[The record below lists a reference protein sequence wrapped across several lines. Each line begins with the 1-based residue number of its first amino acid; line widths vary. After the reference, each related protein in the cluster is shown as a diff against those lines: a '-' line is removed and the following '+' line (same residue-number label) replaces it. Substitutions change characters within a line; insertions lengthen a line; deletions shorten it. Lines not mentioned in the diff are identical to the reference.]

1 MIYTIYRNTYPIH
14 ECRPEGQQERVIM
27 TKDIVPISFY
37 SVYPIHLQ
45 IGDYID
51 VYGERYELFESEEPT
66 KESNSDYQYQMIF
79 KAQYYHLADWKYRG
93 YDSMNQLKMVEWDL
107 MGTLEQFLDIAV
119 ANANRKD
126 SGWTKG
132 TFKPV
137 TTPQFLSFNS
147 ENNILLTLDQ
157 LAKAFDTEWWV
168 VNKTIHLI
176 KRMEVSGIEL
186 EYGFEKGLNGG
197 MRRTNIDTNNVFSQL
212 YVQGSEQNLPKGY
225 RNGQKRLQLPPEYE
239 YLQGPKYGKTEI
251 ENDVL
256 FDDIRPERVGT
267 VTSVTDPFTFID
279 SGIDFNINSQIFVDQ
294 DGKQLIS
301 AKVSFLTGSLA
312 GYNFDIPKGGYDHST
327 KTIRILKNE
336 LEKSFELP
344 SATLHPQVGDTY
356 YVFDIQAPEAHLIDA
371 QNRLLAKGLEHLS
384 TNGAPKFAYELPPD
398 HFFFQDNSTVLI
410 LGNTVHVKELDLLL
424 NKDIRIVGY
433 VRDLH
438 EPFKYL
444 SMSLSDFV
452 VGNPI
457 NRQYAAAEKTEKALV
472 ANKVYDIQRARN
484 NWKTTSELSTML
496 DTIRAEMLLIM
507 LEGGAYSTDIV
518 STLTLTDFSM
528 TAGQIVHEQY
538 LTPNNGIWDVAP
550 YVASLPDSSAKYVY
564 VKASRTINSASVVL
578 SSTKI
583 VVESDPAFYYF
594 PFGVISS
601 VIDGN
606 RMFSSLRGYTKVTGG
621 QIGTGIIVANNG
633 GSWINLDAG
642 TFNFE
647 NLLAKIAFTP
657 DGVVLHGKII
667 ATNAEFINLMVQN
680 LETNPSGKGVRI
692 TAADNNIQILNA
704 LRKVIIEADDDSAIE
719 GVYES
724 STPPFIDLDGNYP
737 KNYLGSRNNPN
748 GSFTYFYATLGPGI
762 SVGISPTD
770 DNGYSTF
777 GRKEIFTN
785 GKFRVANASG
795 TQESSIDQL
804 GIKTT
809 GLLDVIGEASFRGN
823 MRLWDPS
830 TSTWIT
836 GKTKR
841 IAYNLGSSTYHMSF
855 FNGWMYED
863 GLGA

>member
-1 MIYTIYRNTYPIH
+1 
-14 ECRPEGQQERVIM
+14 M
-27 TKDIVPISFY
+27 TKDIIPFSFDSSY
-37 SVYPIHLQ
+37 AVHLQ

-51 VYGERYELFESEEPT
+51 VWGERYELFESEEPT
-66 KESNSDYQYQMIF
+66 KENNSDYQYQMIF

-132 TFKPV
+132 TFKPN

-176 KRMEVSGIEL
+176 KRMEISGIVL
-186 EYGFEKGLNGG
+186 EYGFEKGLDSG
-197 MRRTNIDTNNVFSQL
+197 MRRTNLDTNSVFSQL
-212 YVQGSEQNLPKGY
+212 YVEGSEQNLPKGY

-239 YLQGPKYGKTEI
+239 FLQGPKYGKTEI
-251 ENDVL
+251 EHDIL
-256 FDDIRPERVGT
+256 FDDIRPERIGM
-267 VTSVTDPFTFID
+267 VTSVSDPFTFID

-336 LEKSFELP
+336 LEKSFEMP
-344 SATLHPQVGDTY
+344 SASLHPQVGDTY
-356 YVFDIQAPEAHLIDA
+356 YVFDIQAPEAHLIAA
-371 QNRLLAKGLEHLS
+371 QNRLLERGQEYLS
-384 TNGAPKFAYELPPD
+384 KNGIPKFAYELPLD
-398 HFFFQDNSTVLI
+398 HFFFENNSTTLT

-438 EPFKYL
+438 DEFKYL
-444 SMSLSDFV
+444 GMSLSDFV

-538 LTPNNGIWDVAP
+538 VSPNNGIWDVSP
-550 YVASLPDSSAKYVY
+550 YAASLPDPSTKYVY
-564 VKASRTINSASVVL
+564 VRASRTINSASVVL
-578 SSTKI
+578 SATKI
-583 VVESDPAFYYF
+583 AVESDPAFYYF

-601 VIDGN
+601 VIDEN

-647 NLLAKIAFTP
+647 NLLAKIAFTE
-657 DGVVLHGKII
+657 DGVVLSGKII
-667 ATNAEFINLMVQN
+667 ATTAEFINLMVQN
-680 LETNPSGKGVRI
+680 IETNATGKAVRI
-692 TAADNNIQILNA
+692 TAENNNIQILNA
-704 LRKVIIEADDDSAIE
+704 FRQVLIEWDDDSAIE
-719 GVYES
+719 GTYGS
-724 STPPFIDLDGNYP
+724 SAPPVIDIDGKYP
-737 KNYLGSRNNPN
+737 KNYLYSRNNPD
-748 GSFTYFYATLGPGI
+748 GSFTYFYATLGPGG

-770 DNGYSTF
+770 ANGYSTF

-785 GKFRVANASG
+785 GKIRVANASG
-795 TQESSIDQL
+795 TQESSVDKT
-804 GIKTT
+804 GIATT
-809 GLLDVIGEASFRGN
+809 GTLNVDGNSQLKGSLEVNGILKLWNPETSSWILGQNKRFAYSF
-823 MRLWDPS
+823 
-830 TSTWIT
+830 
-836 GKTKR
+836 
-841 IAYNLGSSTYHMSF
+841 GSDTYHF
-855 FNGWMYED
+855 TTFNGMVYES
-863 GLGA
+863 GPGA